1 MTRDDGS
8 GTIGGRNDGSPY
20 ASGQRKTLSSPK
32 NQSTPM
38 DKISTYTRKI
48 EYNEEPPPSDILSR
62 SRMMIVTD
70 GILGG
75 RLLRIELWNMK

>member
-8 GTIGGRNDGSPY
+8 GTIGGRNDDSLY
-20 ASGQRKTLSSPK
+20 ASGQRKTPSPP

-38 DKISTYTRKI
+38 DKKSTYTRKI
-48 EYNEEPPPSDILSR
+48 EYNEEPPPQRYTVTEQNDD
-62 SRMMIVTD
+62 VTD

>member
-1 MTRDDGS
+1 MTAHRHQ
-8 GTIGGRNDGSPY
+8 GRERRYHP
-20 ASGQRKTLSSPK
+20 PK

-38 DKISTYTRKI
+38 DKKI
-48 EYNEEPPPSDILSR
+48 HLQKKREYNEESPPRLYIVTEQNDD
-62 SRMMIVTD
+62 VTD

>member
-1 MTRDDGS
+1 MMTAH
-8 GTIGGRNDGSPY
+8 TPQGR
-20 ASGQRKTLSSPK
+20 RKTPSPP

-38 DKISTYTRKI
+38 DKKSTYKKKENIMRSL
-48 EYNEEPPPSDILSR
+48 PPQRYDVTEQNDD
-62 SRMMIVTD
+62 VTD

>member
-1 MTRDDGS
+1 MAAHRPQ
-8 GTIGGRNDGSPY
+8 GRERRHHP
-20 ASGQRKTLSSPK
+20 PK

-38 DKISTYTRKI
+38 DKKSTYKKKENIMRSL
-48 EYNEEPPPSDILSR
+48 PPQRYTVTEQNDD
-62 SRMMIVTD
+62 VTD

>member
-1 MTRDDGS
+1 MTAH
-8 GTIGGRNDGSPY
+8 THQGGERRHHP
-20 ASGQRKTLSSPK
+20 PK

-38 DKISTYTRKI
+38 DKKSTYKKKENIMRSL
-48 EYNEEPPPSDILSR
+48 PPQRYTVTEQNDD
-62 SRMMIVTD
+62 VTD